1 MAGWLLQFSRSKF
14 PLSVKSRQFYTKI
27 KRKYRKNSHRHLL
40 EKLACSWLGNG
51 TEIFDQII
59 FCHTN
64 ASISNMKDVVLLIS
78 FDLNWQFLC
87 GCKGWLV
94 RKWQKSDL
102 VQCIRR
108 IGNKFSQE
116 NLKEKKIISTSDYY
130 QVSFYFWSK
139 IMLRT
144 NWHHLMVVPKLMKI
158 NNQEVYNKF
167 SCNSVQY
174 NSMNKAC
181 ISTLQDFEKCTF
193 KDQAECKSGA

>member
-1 MAGWLLQFSRSKF
+1 MAGWLLWFSCSKF
-14 PLSVKSRQFYTKI
+14 PLSVKSQQFYTKI
-27 KRKYRKNSHRHLL
+27 KRKYKKNSHRHLL

-51 TEIFDQII
+51 TQVFDQII

-116 NLKEKKIISTSDYY
+116 NLKEEKIISTSDYY
-130 QVSFYFWSK
+130 QVSFFFWSK

-144 NWHHLMVVPKLMKI
+144 NWHHLLVVPKLMK
-158 NNQEVYNKF
+158 
-167 SCNSVQY
+167 
-174 NSMNKAC
+174 
-181 ISTLQDFEKCTF
+181 
-193 KDQAECKSGA
+193 